1 MGDVFGKAIRA
12 YYQGDLDAEIIVQ
25 TNVAEDETLPASY
38 FFREDENF
46 PEYEKIAL
54 SACVG
59 RVLDLGAGAGCHSLF
74 LQNSGFDVTSVELS
88 SGAAEVMQIRG
99 LKNVRNCSILDLPF
113 EKFDTILLLMNGI
126 GMAKTLEDL
135 PDFFQH
141 LKNYLS
147 PNGQILLDSTD
158 LQYLYMDE
166 EGAMWIDLNAD
177 YYGNVEYSLLY
188 HETEKETFPWLYVD
202 PENLSL
208 IAKDSGFESEI
219 LLQDEDH
226 HYLARLII
234 Q

>member
-1 MGDVFGKAIRA
+1 MADVFGKAISA
-12 YYQGDLDAEIIVQ
+12 YYNGELDAEIVVQ

-38 FFREDENF
+38 FFREDGSF
-46 PEYEKIAL
+46 PEYEILAL
-54 SACVG
+54 KNCKG

-88 SGAAEVMQIRG
+88 RGASEVMQKRG
-99 LKNVRNCSILDLPF
+99 LKNVKNCSILDLPV

-135 PDFFQH
+135 PNFLLH

-147 PNGQILLDSTD
+147 PKGQILLDSTD
-158 LQYLYMDE
+158 LQYLFLDDD
-166 EGAMWIDLNAD
+166 GALWIDLNAD
-177 YYGNVEYSLLY
+177 YYGNVEYTLQY
-188 HETEKETFPWLYVD
+188 QEKETFPWLYID

-208 IAKDSGFESEI
+208 IAKDSGFKTEI
-219 LLQDEDH
+219 LLQDENH
-226 HYLARLII
+226 HYLARLVN